1 MGLLSYFKRQ
11 PGAETS
17 APAALAAAPEP
28 DAVAAAR
35 ARARRRLLGATVLL
49 GLGVIGFPL
58 LFETQPRPIAVDI
71 LIEIPRKDGAA
82 ALTPAPVAAPMARA
96 SAAVVGDGRPS
107 TSAGLGAAGR
117 AAAAP
122 SEIVERAN
130 DPGRELASPA
140 SRPST
145 PQPAVLAEAK
155 APAATVAS
163 KAAVLPAPAGKPVP
177 PAQPMAPTPARPGA
191 DDGAR
196 ARALLEGQGAAPAA
210 SAAGARV
217 VVQVGAYTDAAKLAE
232 ARRKL
237 EAMGFKTYTQVVE
250 TEAGKRTRVRVGPF
264 ANRAEADKAAARLK
278 SAGLPAAILTL

>member
-1 MGLLSYFKRQ
+1 MGLLSYLKRQ
-11 PGAETS
+11 PDADAT
-17 APAALAAAPEP
+17 APASPAVAPEP

-71 LIEIPRKDGAA
+71 PIEIPRKDGAT
-82 ALTPAPVAAPMARA
+82 ALAPPQTAAPMARA
-96 SAAVVGDGRPS
+96 SAAVVDDGQPLTPAS
-107 TSAGLGAAGR
+107 QGAAER
-117 AAAAP
+117 AAAA
-122 SEIVERAN
+122 SAEIVERAN
-130 DPGRELASPA
+130 EQGREMASPA
-140 SRPST
+140 SRP
-145 PQPAVLAEAK
+145 LA
-155 APAATVAS
+155 S
-163 KAAVLPAPAGKPVP
+163 KPVP
-177 PAQPMAPTPARPGA
+177 PAVAAVLAPAKPAA

-196 ARALLEGQGAAPAA
+196 ARALLDGQAPTPSAAPSA

-250 TEAGKRTRVRVGPF
+250 SEAGKRTRVRVGPF
-264 ANRAEADKAAARLK
+264 ANRAEADKAAARVK

>member
-155 APAATVAS
+155 APAATAAS
-163 KAAVLPAPAGKPVP
+163 KAAVLPAPAGKPVT

-196 ARALLEGQGAAPAA
+196 ARALLEGQGAAPPA